1 MKSAETFHSKGPILF
16 DFLPRR
22 RTANAAFFAM
32 VAWMIMSVLPLV
44 QQIEAA
50 EPDPTRAPGDERAFV
65 NIFNGK
71 DLTGWDGDP
80 RFWSV
85 RDGILRGET
94 TTASAAEHNTFLILR
109 GQEPADFVLKLSFR
123 IMAEGNS
130 GVQFRSRDLGDWE
143 VAGYQAEIANDRPDP
158 GIGTGFVLDEHGRGG
173 RDAYGPRG
181 DLGRVGE
188 LVVIDPA
195 GKRNV
200 VARVGDIK
208 ALMAVGYYKNN
219 DWNDYTIVAQGNRI
233 RTWVNGYQTLELID
247 DDPRKLARGIVALQ
261 IHRGKPMVVEF
272 KDLKLQILDAALPPG
287 SRKFNDQGQSGWATT
302 PD

>member
-1 MKSAETFHSKGPILF
+1 VIAPTSLMCNDNT
-16 DFLPRR
+16 DFTHRR
-22 RTANAAFFAM
+22 RTANAASIVM
-32 VAWMIMSVLPLV
+32 VAWIFMSVLPFV
-44 QQIEAA
+44 QPLEAA
-50 EPDPTRAPGDERAFV
+50 DPDPIKAPGNEQAFV
-65 NIFNGK
+65 SIFNGK

-94 TTASAAEHNTFLILR
+94 TLASAAEHNTFLILR
-109 GQEPADFVLKLSFR
+109 GREPADFVLKLKFR
-123 IMAEGNS
+123 IMGEGNS

-188 LVVIDPA
+188 FVVIDSA
-195 GKRNV
+195 GKRSV
-200 VARVGDIK
+200 IAKVADAR
-208 ALMAVGYYKNN
+208 ALLSVGYYKNEG
-219 DWNDYTIVAQGNRI
+219 WNDYTIVAQGNRI
-233 RTWVNGYQTLELID
+233 RTWVNGYQTLEFID
-247 DDPRKLARGIVALQ
+247 NDTRKLSRGIVALQ
-261 IHRGKPMVVEF
+261 IHRGKPMLVEF
-272 KDLKLQILDAALPPG
+272 MDLKLQILDPELTPG
-287 SRKFNDQGQSGWATT
+287 SRRFNDRGQSGWVTA

>member
-1 MKSAETFHSKGPILF
+1 MNHQSKAYRASFAVIAWIAIGVALPEPRLGAADTNPI
-16 DFLPRR
+16 
-22 RTANAAFFAM
+22 
-32 VAWMIMSVLPLV
+32 
-44 QQIEAA
+44 QI
-50 EPDPTRAPGDERAFV
+50 PGDERGFV
-65 NIFNGK
+65 SIFNGK

-94 TTASAAEHNTFLILR
+94 TLEKAAEHNTFLILR
-109 GQEPADFVLKLSFR
+109 GQVPKDFVLKLRFR
-123 IMAEGNS
+123 ITADGNS

-181 DLGRVGE
+181 DIGRVGE

-195 GKRNV
+195 GKRSV
-200 VARVGDIK
+200 IGKIADPK
-208 ALMAVGYYKNN
+208 ALLAVSYYKN
-219 DWNDYTIVAQGNRI
+219 DGWNEYTIVAQGNRI
-233 RTWVNGYQTLELID
+233 RTWVNGYQTLEIID
-247 DDPRKLARGIVALQ
+247 NDVRKVAQGIVALQ
-261 IHRGKPMVVEF
+261 IHRGKPMLVEF
-272 KDLKLQILDAALPPG
+272 EHIRLQILDADLPSG
-287 SRKFNDQGQSGWATT
+287 DRKFNDRGQSGWVTS

>member
-1 MKSAETFHSKGPILF
+1 MRNDRTNLMN
-16 DFLPRR
+16 RR
-22 RTANAAFFAM
+22 GSTNAAAFAL
-32 VAWMIMSVLPLV
+32 VAWIVMGALLPV
-44 QQIEAA
+44 QRIEAR
-50 EPDPTRAPGDERAFV
+50 EPDPTKAPGDERALV
-65 NIFNGK
+65 SIFNGK

-85 RDGILRGET
+85 RDGVLRGET
-94 TTASAAEHNTFLILR
+94 TLASGPEHNTFLILR
-109 GQEPADFVLKLSFR
+109 GQEPADFVLKLKFR

-200 VARVGDIK
+200 IARVAEIK
-208 ALMAVGYYKNN
+208 ALLAVGYYKNN

-272 KDLKLQILDAALPPG
+272 KDIKLQILDADLPPG
-287 SRKFNDQGQSGWATT
+287 SRKFNDKGQSGWTT
-302 PD
+302 APE

>member
-1 MKSAETFHSKGPILF
+1 MNHRG
-16 DFLPRR
+16 
-22 RTANAAFFAM
+22 TANAVAFA
-32 VAWMIMSVLPLV
+32 VAAWLVMGVATLV
-44 QQIEAA
+44 QPLEAA
-50 EPDPTRAPGDERAFV
+50 DPDPIRAPGDEGAFV
-65 NIFNGK
+65 STFNGK

-85 RDGILRGET
+85 RDGLLRGET
-94 TTASAAEHNTFLILR
+94 TLASAAEHNTFLILR

-123 IMAEGNS
+123 IMAQGNS

-188 LVVIDPA
+188 FVVLDPA
-195 GKRNV
+195 GKRSV
-200 VARVGDIK
+200 IAKLADPKV
-208 ALMAVGYYKNN
+208 LLSVGYYKNE
-219 DWNDYTIVAQGNRI
+219 DWNDYTIVAQGNHI

-247 DDPRKLARGIVALQ
+247 NDPRKVSRGFVALQ
-261 IHRGKPMVVEF
+261 IHRGKPMLVEF
-272 KDLKLQILDAALPPG
+272 KDLKLQILDADLPSG
-287 SRKFNDQGQSGWATT
+287 SRQFNDHGQSGWLTA

>member
-1 MKSAETFHSKGPILF
+1 M
-16 DFLPRR
+16 
-22 RTANAAFFAM
+22 
-32 VAWMIMSVLPLV
+32 AWLVLGLLPLA
-44 QQIEAA
+44 QSIAA
-50 EPDPTRAPGDERAFV
+50 ADPNPIAAPGNEPAFV
-65 NIFNGK
+65 SIFNGA

-85 RDGILRGET
+85 RDGLLRGET
-94 TTASAAEHNTFLILR
+94 TLEKAAEHNTFLIFR
-109 GQEPADFVLKLSFR
+109 GQEPGDFVLELKFR

-188 LVVIDPA
+188 LVVLDPA

-200 VARVGDIK
+200 IARVADIK
-208 ALMAVGYYKNN
+208 ALQAVGYYKNN

-233 RTWVNGYQTLELID
+233 RTWVNGFQTLELID
-247 DDPRKLARGIVALQ
+247 DDPRRLARGIVALQ

-272 KDLKLQILDAALPPG
+272 REIKLQILDADLAPG
-287 SRKFNDQGQSGWATT
+287 SRKFNDKGHSGWAMA
-302 PD
+302 PDQNP